1 MFSVPAEARWLRA
14 IHVHK
19 IADPSKRWPKP
30 LSCLN
35 LYRSLHYK
43 VNSKYNETSAM
54 ISWMFTRIEMS
65 MLIWMDV
72 FQQNRIRVEDIL
84 HPNGS
89 DCRSGLLRY
98 LQMWWWTDQDEGSM
112 FNGAVVVCFEV
123 LWCNGLENKYEKCRP
138 YLPLFGIP
146 ISNCNVWSFSCND
159 FAYVY
164 GTFGRWKWWMLLFYS
179 FNDGESAF

>member
-1 MFSVPAEARWLRA
+1 MAEKGTDMFSVPAEARWLRA

-65 MLIWMDV
+65 MLIWIDV
-72 FQQNRIRVEDIL
+72 FQQHGITAEGVFL
-84 HPNGS
+84 PNGS
-89 DCRSGLLRY
+89 DCRLGLLHC
-98 LQMWWWTDQDEGSM
+98 LQMWWWIDPDEVSM
-112 FNGAVVVCFEV
+112 FNGAVAVCFEL
-123 LWCNGLENKYEKCRP
+123 LWWNGLEKIRKM
-138 YLPLFGIP
+138 
-146 ISNCNVWSFSCND
+146 STV
-159 FAYVY
+159 FATLRHS
-164 GTFGRWKWWMLLFYS
+164 G
-179 FNDGESAF
+179 